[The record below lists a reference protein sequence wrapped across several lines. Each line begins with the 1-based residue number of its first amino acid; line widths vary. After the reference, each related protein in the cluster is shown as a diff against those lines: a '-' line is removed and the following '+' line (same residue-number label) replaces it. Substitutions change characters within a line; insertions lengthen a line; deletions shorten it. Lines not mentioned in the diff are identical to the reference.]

1 MSFLDGLLE
10 NQPTNLY
17 LLFGGGELAV
27 VAMSEDEKATLNDI
41 PLSEIDL
48 PKEVIESEEGSGA
61 DKDKALIAF
70 DPLQRYLA
78 EIRRFSLLSREE
90 EHRLAVDYKEY
101 GNVEA
106 AYKLV
111 TANLRL
117 VVMIAR
123 EYQKAF
129 KNLLDLIQ
137 EGNMGLMEAVK
148 NFDPYRGVRFPSYA
162 VWWIRAYMIR
172 HIMNDWR
179 MVIGTTQAQRKLFF
193 NLQKEKEKLEAEG
206 LTPGPKLLAQRL
218 NVKEDEVVEM
228 EQRLAS
234 RDLSVDMPMGMM
246 RRRPYCIFSGSEGV
260 AGRTDRRDPVP
271 TVVAQED
278 EEFAG
283 ALKDK
288 ELVIFRERLLNE
300 EPLTLR
306 EIGKNMISAA
316 KECGKLKNGS
326 SGNSRLFLGRSL
338 KTSEAQSPEQVRLA
352 GFVFGPPISFFSHSF
367 FSRDSRPRH
376 NRLYAPGKGKT
387 QFELRVSRTSDSKN
401 HRLGGGKSLQFEKE
415 VEILAPKEKVWNFI
429 WDVDRFIACVPGCKE
444 AKTIEAGKLYWNYG
458 REGGTVSR

>member
-1 MSFLDGLLE
+1 
-10 NQPTNLY
+10 
-17 LLFGGGELAV
+17 
-27 VAMSEDEKATLNDI
+27 MSEDEKAPLSDI
-41 PLSEIDL
+41 PFPEIDF
-48 PKEVIESEEGSGA
+48 PKEVIDSEEDGGP
-61 DKDKALIAF
+61 DKALVTF

-78 EIRRFSLLSREE
+78 EIRRFALLSREE

-179 MVIGTTQAQRKLFF
+179 MVKIGTTQAQRKLFF

-228 EQRLAS
+228 EQRLSS
-234 RDLSVDMPMGMM
+234 RDLSVDMPMG
-246 RRRPYCIFSGSEGV
+246 
-260 AGRTDRRDPVP
+260 D
-271 TVVAQED
+271 D
-278 EEFAG
+278 EEATLLHFLPDQKDSPEEQIAETQYQQLLRAKMEQFAG

-306 EIGKNMISAA
+306 EIGEKYDISRERVRQIEERV
-316 KECGKLKNGS
+316 KRKLKT
-326 SGNSRLFLGRSL
+326 FLSKEFKDLRS
-338 KTSEAQSPEQVRLA
+338 TTA
-352 GFVFGPPISFFSHSF
+352 GTG
-367 FSRDSRPRH
+367 
-376 NRLYAPGKGKT
+376 
-387 QFELRVSRTSDSKN
+387 
-401 HRLGGGKSLQFEKE
+401 
-415 VEILAPKEKVWNFI
+415 
-429 WDVDRFIACVPGCKE
+429 
-444 AKTIEAGKLYWNYG
+444 
-458 REGGTVSR
+458 

>member
-1 MSFLDGLLE
+1 
-10 NQPTNLY
+10 
-17 LLFGGGELAV
+17 
-27 VAMSEDEKATLNDI
+27 MSEDEKATLSDI
-41 PLSEIDL
+41 PFPEIDF
-48 PKEVIESEEGSGA
+48 PKEVIDNEEDGGA
-61 DKDKALIAF
+61 DKALVTF

-78 EIRRFSLLSREE
+78 EIRRFALLSREE

-179 MVIGTTQAQRKLFF
+179 MVKIGTTQAQRKLFF

-234 RDLSVDMPMGMM
+234 RDLSVDMPMG
-246 RRRPYCIFSGSEGV
+246 
-260 AGRTDRRDPVP
+260 D
-271 TVVAQED
+271 D
-278 EEFAG
+278 EEATLLHFLPDQKDSPEEQIAETQYQQLLREKMEQFAG

-306 EIGKNMISAA
+306 EIGEKYDISRERVRQIEERV
-316 KECGKLKNGS
+316 KRKLKA
-326 SGNSRLFLGRSL
+326 FLSKELKDVRS
-338 KTSEAQSPEQVRLA
+338 
-352 GFVFGPPISFFSHSF
+352 
-367 FSRDSRPRH
+367 PR
-376 NRLYAPGKGKT
+376 T
-387 QFELRVSRTSDSKN
+387 
-401 HRLGGGKSLQFEKE
+401 
-415 VEILAPKEKVWNFI
+415 
-429 WDVDRFIACVPGCKE
+429 
-444 AKTIEAGKLYWNYG
+444 
-458 REGGTVSR
+458 GTG

>member
-1 MSFLDGLLE
+1 MSD
-10 NQPTNLY
+10 
-17 LLFGGGELAV
+17 
-27 VAMSEDEKATLNDI
+27 DEKATVDHL
-41 PLSEIDL
+41 PLPEIDFSN
-48 PKEVIESEEGSGA
+48 EVVDAEEGGTSA
-61 DKDKALIAF
+61 KALVPF
-70 DPLQRYLA
+70 DPLQRYLS
-78 EIRRFSLLSREE
+78 EIRRFPLLSREE

-106 AYKLV
+106 AYQLV

-172 HIMNDWR
+172 YIMNDWR
-179 MVIGTTQAQRKLFF
+179 MVKIGTTQAQRKLFF

-234 RDLSVDMPMGMM
+234 RDLSVDMPMG
-246 RRRPYCIFSGSEGV
+246 
-260 AGRTDRRDPVP
+260 D
-271 TVVAQED
+271 D
-278 EEFAG
+278 EEATLLHFLPDQKESPEEQIAETQYQQLLREKMEQFAG

-306 EIGKNMISAA
+306 EIGEKYDISRERVRQIEERV
-316 KECGKLKNGS
+316 KRKLKT
-326 SGNSRLFLGRSL
+326 FLSKELKDVRS
-338 KTSEAQSPEQVRLA
+338 TSTGA
-352 GFVFGPPISFFSHSF
+352 G
-367 FSRDSRPRH
+367 
-376 NRLYAPGKGKT
+376 
-387 QFELRVSRTSDSKN
+387 
-401 HRLGGGKSLQFEKE
+401 
-415 VEILAPKEKVWNFI
+415 
-429 WDVDRFIACVPGCKE
+429 
-444 AKTIEAGKLYWNYG
+444 
-458 REGGTVSR
+458 

>member
-1 MSFLDGLLE
+1 
-10 NQPTNLY
+10 
-17 LLFGGGELAV
+17 
-27 VAMSEDEKATLNDI
+27 MSEDEKATLSDI
-41 PLSEIDL
+41 PFPEIDF
-48 PKEVIESEEGSGA
+48 PKEVIDSEDGGTE
-61 DKDKALIAF
+61 DKALVTF

-78 EIRRFSLLSREE
+78 EIRRFPLLTREE

-101 GNVEA
+101 GNVEG

-179 MVIGTTQAQRKLFF
+179 MVKIGTTQAQRKLFF
-193 NLQKEKEKLEAEG
+193 NLQKEKEKIEAEG

-234 RDLSVDMPMGMM
+234 RDLSVDMPMG
-246 RRRPYCIFSGSEGV
+246 
-260 AGRTDRRDPVP
+260 D
-271 TVVAQED
+271 D
-278 EEFAG
+278 EEATLLHFLPDQKESPEEQIAETQYQQLLREKMEQFAG
-283 ALKDK
+283 TLKDK

-306 EIGKNMISAA
+306 EIGEKYDISRERVRQIEERV
-316 KECGKLKNGS
+316 KRKLKTFLNKELKDPRDTTAGS
-326 SGNSRLFLGRSL
+326 
-338 KTSEAQSPEQVRLA
+338 A
-352 GFVFGPPISFFSHSF
+352 
-367 FSRDSRPRH
+367 
-376 NRLYAPGKGKT
+376 
-387 QFELRVSRTSDSKN
+387 
-401 HRLGGGKSLQFEKE
+401 
-415 VEILAPKEKVWNFI
+415 
-429 WDVDRFIACVPGCKE
+429 
-444 AKTIEAGKLYWNYG
+444 
-458 REGGTVSR
+458 